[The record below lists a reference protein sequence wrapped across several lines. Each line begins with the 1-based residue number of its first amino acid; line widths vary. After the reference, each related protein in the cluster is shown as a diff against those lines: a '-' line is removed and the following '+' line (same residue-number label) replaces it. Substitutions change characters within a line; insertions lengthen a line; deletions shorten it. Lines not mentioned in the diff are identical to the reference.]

1 MTVTIGRRELLVAA
15 LGGAAAA
22 LPLAARA
29 QPAARPLIVFL
40 AAGSKAANTR
50 YYSGFPQG
58 MRELGYME
66 NRDYMFEARYADGE
80 LARLPVLAK
89 ELLQLKP
96 NVILAGPTAAV
107 VAAKQATDTIP
118 IVGINVTDPVGFGLA
133 TSEAR
138 PGTNVTGILTRVEG
152 LSAKQLELA
161 QDLLPG
167 VAKIGLLIHAGDP
180 ASPVQQREIEA
191 AAAKLK
197 LNLTSVQVAAADAL
211 EEAFET
217 FARERVGLVVVF
229 GSVMFLAASRQ
240 IAAFALAAR
249 LPTICNFR
257 EHVEDGS
264 LISYGINL
272 RENYRRGAYFADRIL
287 KGDKPGDL
295 PIEFSTK
302 VELVINV
309 AIAKAL
315 RLIIPPTLLARAD
328 EVIE

>member
-1 MTVTIGRRELLVAA
+1 MRRREFITYLSGVAA
-15 LGGAAAA
+15 W
-22 LPLAARA
+22 PLAVRA
-29 QPAARPLIVFL
+29 QQAARPLIVFL

-58 MRELGYME
+58 MRELGHLE
-66 NRDYMFEARYADGE
+66 NRDYIFEPRYADGDA
-80 LARLPVLAK
+80 ARLPTLAK

-96 NVILAGPTAAV
+96 NIILAGPTVAV
-107 VAAKQATDTIP
+107 VAAKRATDTIP
-118 IVGINVTDPVGFGLA
+118 IVGINVTNPVELGLV

-152 LSAKQLELA
+152 LSAKQLEVA
-161 QDLLPG
+161 HDLLPG
-167 VAKIGLLIHAGDP
+167 AAKIGLLIHAGDP
-180 ASPVQQREIEA
+180 ANAVQQGEIEA

-197 LNLTSVQVAAADAL
+197 LNFTSVQVPAADAL
-211 EEAFET
+211 EEAFKT
-217 FARERVGLVVVF
+217 FARERVGLVVVS
-229 GSVMFLAASRQ
+229 GDAMFLAARRQ

-257 EHVEDGS
+257 EHVEDGG

-272 RENYRRGAYFADRIL
+272 RENYRRGAYFVDRIL

-295 PIEFSTK
+295 PIEFPTK

-315 RLIIPPTLLARAD
+315 HLTIPPTLLARAD

>member
-1 MTVTIGRRELLVAA
+1 VRRRTFITILS
-15 LGGAAAA
+15 GAAVAWG
-22 LPLAARA
+22 PLAARA
-29 QPAARPLIVFL
+29 QLPAARPLIVFL

-58 MRELGYME
+58 MRELGYLE
-66 NRDYMFEARYADGE
+66 NRDYIFEARYADGDA
-80 LARLPVLAK
+80 ARLPALAK

-96 NVILAGPTAAV
+96 NMILAGPTLAV

-118 IVGINVTDPVGFGLA
+118 IVGINVTDPVGLGLV

-152 LSAKQLELA
+152 LSAKQLEVA
-161 QDLLPG
+161 HDLLPG
-167 VAKIGLLIHAGDP
+167 VTKIGLLIHAGDP
-180 ASPVQQREIEA
+180 SNALQQRETEA
-191 AAAKLK
+191 AATQLK
-197 LNLTSVQVAAADAL
+197 LNFTSVQVPAAEAV
-211 EEAFET
+211 EEAFKT

-229 GSVMFLAASRQ
+229 GSAMFLAARRQ

-257 EHVEDGS
+257 EHVEDGG

-287 KGDKPGDL
+287 KGAKPEDL
-295 PIEFSTK
+295 PIEFPTK
-302 VELVINV
+302 VELIINV

-315 RLIIPPTLLARAD
+315 RLTIPPTLLARAD

>member
-1 MTVTIGRRELLVAA
+1 
-15 LGGAAAA
+15 
-22 LPLAARA
+22 
-29 QPAARPLIVFL
+29 
-40 AAGSKAANTR
+40 
-50 YYSGFPQG
+50 
-58 MRELGYME
+58 MRELGHLE
-66 NRDYMFEARYADGE
+66 NRDYIFEPRYADGDA
-80 LARLPVLAK
+80 ARLPTLAK

-96 NVILAGPTAAV
+96 NIILAGPTVAV
-107 VAAKQATDTIP
+107 VAAKRATDTIP
-118 IVGINVTDPVGFGLA
+118 IVGINVTNPVELGLV

-152 LSAKQLELA
+152 LSAKQLEVA
-161 QDLLPG
+161 HDLLPG
-167 VAKIGLLIHAGDP
+167 AAKIGLLIHAGDP
-180 ASPVQQREIEA
+180 ANAVQQGEIEA

-197 LNLTSVQVAAADAL
+197 LNFTSVQVPAADAL
-211 EEAFET
+211 EEAFKT
-217 FARERVGLVVVF
+217 FARERVGLVVVS
-229 GSVMFLAASRQ
+229 GDAMFLAARRQ

-257 EHVEDGS
+257 EHVEDGG

-272 RENYRRGAYFADRIL
+272 RENYRRGAYFVDRIL

-295 PIEFSTK
+295 PIEFPTK

-315 RLIIPPTLLARAD
+315 HLTIPPTLLARAD